1 MMHVRPFRLAVL
13 LAFLFLALPA
23 RAQDTSAQN
32 SRKARLEEEIA
43 IIDGQLRENATRN
56 SNALNTLALV
66 QQKIDLR
73 RGLIRE
79 GEQEIARL
87 DGEIRRKQMRIDSL
101 QVRLDTMSF
110 YYNKL
115 VKGAYKNRDARVW
128 YMYIIASENLAQG
141 LRRYSFLKNLSREMN
156 NQGIKIKEAKAALE
170 GEKEQLAGLRSE
182 AAALQQ
188 ERLAEMERLRRE
200 EATAQQTIQVLKRE
214 KSRYQSQLNAKRKE
228 VEALNREIAR
238 IIEEAVKE
246 AAKAK
251 TASTASP
258 SNSRR
263 STTSSSSNKAAEPI
277 DYTLGNEFS
286 SNKGKLPWPAEGP
299 VVEKFGAQYHP
310 VYTQLKLPDSEGISI
325 ALANGTQVKAVF
337 DGVVKS
343 VIVQP
348 GYNKCV
354 LVQHGDYFT
363 FYCKLGTVS
372 VKAGDKVQT
381 GQVLGAVEP
390 IGGSTQLH
398 FQLWSSKGPQN
409 PVPWL
414 RPR

>member
-1 MMHVRPFRLAVL
+1 MKRLRTILLLSAVL
-13 LAFLFLALPA
+13 IAGWVLPVC
-23 RAQDTSAQN
+23 AQDTSSQQ
-32 SRKARLEEEIA
+32 SRKERLEREIA
-43 IIDGQLRENATRN
+43 IIDGQLRDNATRN
-56 SNALNTLALV
+56 SNALNTLSLV

-73 RGLIRE
+73 RGLIKE
-79 GEQEIARL
+79 GEEEISRL

-101 QVRLDTMSF
+101 QVRLDTMTY
-110 YYNKL
+110 YYNRL

-128 YMYIIASENLAQG
+128 YMYILASENLAQG
-141 LRRYSFLKNLSREMN
+141 LRRYSFLKNLSKEMN
-156 NQGIKIKEAKAALE
+156 SQGVKIKEAKSVLE
-170 GEKEQLAGLRSE
+170 GEKDQLAGLRTE

-188 ERLAEMERLRRE
+188 ERMAELERLRRE

-214 KSRYQSQLNAKRKE
+214 KNKYQSQLSSKRKE
-228 VEALNREIAR
+228 VEALNKEIAR
-238 IIEEAVKE
+238 IIAEAVGTT
-246 AAKAK
+246 AK
-251 TASTASP
+251 STKKNAP
-258 SNSRR
+258 S
-263 STTSSSSNKAAEPI
+263 TSKKAAAPI
-277 DYTLGNEFS
+277 DYTLAKEFS

-325 ALANGTQVKAVF
+325 ALSNGAQVTSVF

-372 VKAGDKVQT
+372 VKSGDKVKT
-381 GQVLGAVEP
+381 GQVLGTVEP

-409 PVPWL
+409 PIPWL
-414 RPR
+414 RPK